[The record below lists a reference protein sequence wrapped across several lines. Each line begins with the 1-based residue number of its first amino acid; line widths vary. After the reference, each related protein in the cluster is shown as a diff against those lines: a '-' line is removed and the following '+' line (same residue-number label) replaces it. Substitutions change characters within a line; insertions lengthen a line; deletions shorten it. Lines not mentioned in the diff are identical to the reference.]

1 MPTITTEVS
10 RLQQHD
16 LTLTSIIKTFLH
28 SLTNTSHRT
37 SYLDISNLLSVSVN
51 ATLPPSTVVARQ
63 LSSVEAVSGVVAAHL
78 VLSSCSLVSPT
89 VHQQSAA
96 AL

>member
-16 LTLTSIIKTFLH
+16 LTLTSIVETFLH

-37 SYLDISNLLSVSVN
+37 IRIFQNLLTVSVN

-78 VLSSCSLVSPT
+78 VLSSCSLVSPR

>member
-16 LTLTSIIKTFLH
+16 LTLTSIVETFPH
-28 SLTNTSHRT
+28 SLTNTSHQT
-37 SYLDISNLLSVSVN
+37 SYPDIPKPPQCQCQCN
-51 ATLPPSTVVARQ
+51 PPSTVVARQ